1 MKRVI
6 AALLCGLMLLSA
18 LWACNNGGS
27 GNGGDTTVVTTQE
40 QTTKESSTTVKELPT
55 TEAPAEIVKI
65 LKSDLSKYT
74 IVFPA
79 KASGTLKEEASKLQ
93 SGIQKAYNVSL
104 KLATDSSEPSEFEIL
119 VGETNRD
126 ESAALAAELKYYDF
140 GYRLME
146 TKLVIC
152 GKSESGSVSAVD
164 RFYLNNVLTVNKTEA
179 FYSDDRDKT
188 FSTGSY
194 LYDNLQINGVDI
206 ANYTIVYPQA
216 DENFESQLAQKLQL
230 AIVDACGIY
239 IENRSDADLTASD
252 DRYEILIGNT
262 NRAGAQ
268 AATAN
273 TGAITVTDKKVF
285 LCGENAGCNAVA
297 VTDFIEGF
305 EVKKTAKDTLNY
317 QPESK
322 TVPLFDADGTLT
334 VMSFNVYVGS
344 NVDAGL
350 PSPALR
356 KDSVIA
362 AILDYLP
369 DTVGVQEASP
379 TWYTYL
385 SEALSDY
392 YTIVGFG
399 RESTNI
405 DFANGTAANNKG
417 EATFVLFAKD
427 KFDLVKTQTY
437 WLSDTPETPGSMY
450 TDMGQEYLRV
460 VTWAELT
467 RKSDGK
473 TFVHFNTHLDFNAEI
488 QKKEVVQII
497 KYMQDYIKNGIPV
510 ISTAD
515 YNMSYESNLVAFK
528 YYEAMGLVNSM
539 AVAKE
544 VGSSASSFSPAID
557 YVLCS
562 DTFEVTY
569 STFIG
574 RTYYGQQPSDH
585 YPIYS
590 ELRF

>member
-1 MKRVI
+1 MKRII
-6 AALLCGLMLLSA
+6 AALLCGVMLLSA
-18 LWACNNGGS
+18 LWACNNDS
-27 GNGGDTTVVTTQE
+27 GKEDDTTQGTVQSA
-40 QTTKESSTTVKELPT
+40 QTTESTTTVKELPT
-55 TEAPAEIVKI
+55 TEAPTEVLKI
-65 LKSDLSKYT
+65 FKSDLSKYT

-79 KASGTLKEEASKLQ
+79 KASASLKDEASKLQ

-104 KLATDSSEPSEFEIL
+104 KLSSDSAAPSEYEIL
-119 VGETNRD
+119 IGETNRD
-126 ESAALAAELKYYDF
+126 ESSALATEFKYYDF

-152 GKSESGSVSAVD
+152 GKNEAGSISAAE
-164 RFYLNNVLTVNKTEA
+164 RFYLNNILTVNKTDA

-188 FSTGSY
+188 FSSGNY
-194 LYDNLQINGVDI
+194 IHDNIQINGVDI
-206 ANYTIVYPQA
+206 ANYTIVYPA
-216 DENFESQLAQKLQL
+216 NGSKFEKQLAQKLQL
-230 AIVDACGIY
+230 AIADACGVY
-239 IENRSDADLTASD
+239 PDAVTDADLAASD
-252 DRYEILIGNT
+252 DRYELLIGET
-262 NRAGAQ
+262 NRTGAQ
-268 AATAN
+268 AETAN
-273 TGAITVTDKKVF
+273 MGTITVTDKKVF
-285 LCGENAGCNAVA
+285 LCGENAGCNAAA
-297 VTDFIEGF
+297 VTAFIEGF
-305 EVKKTAKDTLNY
+305 EVKEAKKGTFDYRLESQTA
-317 QPESK
+317 
-322 TVPLFDADGTLT
+322 PLFSEDGKLT
-334 VMSFNVYVGS
+334 VMSFNILVGS
-344 NVDAGL
+344 YESSGL
-350 PSPALR
+350 PKPALR

-385 SEALSDY
+385 SEELSDY

-399 RESTNI
+399 RESTGVN
-405 DFANGTAANNKG
+405 FSNGTAKNNQG

-427 KFDLVKTQTY
+427 KFDLVKTRTY

-450 TDMGQEYLRV
+450 TEMGQEYLRV

-497 KYMQDYIKNGIPV
+497 KYMQDYVKQGIPV

-544 VGSSASSFSPAID
+544 VGSSVSSFNPAID

-562 DTFEVTY
+562 DSFDVTY